1 MSIAKTIRMN
11 QLFAFYQSL
20 LTQKQQQMLE
30 LYYEEDYSLAE
41 IATYYQISRQAV
53 HDNLKRAEN
62 LLEDY
67 ETKLQLLARRQQRI
81 IDINQREIG
90 AFPAKHGTEFG
101 KAQTPGLPHGR
112 ANARS
117 RCVTGVMKGESG

>member
-1 MSIAKTIRMN
+1 MNIAKTIRMN

-81 IDINQREIG
+81 NLLEQLIELSKDHTDIQLLLKQI
-90 AFPAKHGTEFG
+90 K
-101 KAQTPGLPHGR
+101 Q
-112 ANARS
+112 
-117 RCVTGVMKGESG
+117 MDD

>member
-81 IDINQREIG
+81 NLLEQLIELSKDYTDIQLLLKQI
-90 AFPAKHGTEFG
+90 K
-101 KAQTPGLPHGR
+101 Q
-112 ANARS
+112 
-117 RCVTGVMKGESG
+117 MDD